1 MPKPQPSGLGALLR
15 KEREEK
21 EQHTGSTQ
29 TSGEGVKYLS
39 DNQVGVHRNSEW
51 ASIVYNDGRPLK
63 SLVDAHQQNEGTPTM
78 VNSGHPQTNEAS
90 VHQQNAGVH
99 QTQNRISVDARK
111 STKNRRGRP
120 RKLSSDARTSD
131 RHRSDLVRH
140 AIRLDPTISKLF
152 SDFCEKRNW
161 TFQEFV
167 EFAGVHLLNF
177 ADAHQNSLRTPLD
190 DNDSKSLYLTKP
202 FIINLYHRLTKNL
215 HWKPADD
222 RAGTRFN
229 SADPRIIEYA
239 MMATALRTKAKK
251 IHSFAYFVPE
261 IEAQLE
267 EVAQSGMGSEAL
279 EAMLASAR
287 RHLIR
292 TQGED

>member
-1 MPKPQPSGLGALLR
+1 VSA
-15 KEREEK
+15 EE
-21 EQHTGSTQ
+21 
-29 TSGEGVKYLS
+29 LPN
-39 DNQVGVHRNSEW
+39 DDVGVHQKSGWTPTVPNSGRPLDGLMDAHKDENGTPT
-51 ASIVYNDGRPLK
+51 IVNDGRPPVSK
-63 SLVDAHQQNEGTPTM
+63 VDAHRR
-78 VNSGHPQTNEAS
+78 
-90 VHQQNAGVH
+90 NADAH
-99 QTQNRISVDARK
+99 KNQNRIFVGVRK

-120 RKLSSDARTSD
+120 QKFDSDDRTRD

-140 AIRLDPTISKLF
+140 AIRLDPAISKLF
-152 SDFCEKRNW
+152 NDFCEKKDW

-177 ADAHQNSLRTPLD
+177 ADAHQNNLRTPLD
-190 DNDSKSLYLTKP
+190 DDDSNSLYLTRP
-202 FIINLYHRLTKNL
+202 FIINLYRRLTRNS

-222 RAGTRFN
+222 RAGARFN
-229 SADPRIIEYA
+229 SADPRVIEYA

-267 EVAQSGMGSEAL
+267 EVAQSGIGSEAL